1 MPGPNSCFVVELD
14 PNRAQVGKIQK
25 LNPDG
30 VEGMPCV
37 FVALLTGGHPSVVYP
52 GDDFSSAPAGHREL
66 KNHGLGLHSEF
77 NQRYD
82 GRKVGLNKQR
92 KRVDELRELGW
103 WVANPRPRK
112 TYSVYVI
119 ELDPAVRD
127 RPAAKKANPHA
138 DPTMPCVYVG
148 QTSKS
153 PEERLA
159 QHLAGYRCS
168 KWARDYGLRL
178 LPHLYQRHNPLT
190 ELGSLW
196 KEDSVTKALR
206 AKGYTVMGGH

>member
-1 MPGPNSCFVVELD
+1 MLFVAELD
-14 PNRAQVGKIQK
+14 PARAQVRKIQK

-37 FVALLTGGHPSVVYP
+37 FVALLTGGHPGVVYA
-52 GDDFSSAPAGHREL
+52 GNDFSSAPAGHREL
-66 KNHGLGLHSEF
+66 KNHGLGILSEF

-92 KRVDELRELGW
+92 KRIVELRALGW
-103 WVANPRPRK
+103 WVANPAPKK
-112 TYSVYVI
+112 THSVYVI
-119 ELDPAVRD
+119 ELDPAIREEARARRD
-127 RPAAKKANPHA
+127 NPEA
-138 DPTMPCVYVG
+138 DPEMPCVYVG

-153 PEERLA
+153 PEERLK

-168 KWARDYGLRL
+168 KWARDYGVRL
-178 LPHLYQRHNPLT
+178 LPQLYQRHNPLT
-190 ELGSLW
+190 ELESFW
-196 KEDSVTKALR
+196 REDSVARALR

>member
-1 MPGPNSCFVVELD
+1 MRIELVAFNEQKVGLRGFFTNPGHAPDWAGGGARGGVRELRGLGCLAPNGD
-14 PNRAQVGKIQK
+14 HPARA
-25 LNPDG
+25 
-30 VEGMPCV
+30 
-37 FVALLTGGHPSVVYP
+37 VAL
-52 GDDFSSAPAGHREL
+52 
-66 KNHGLGLHSEF
+66 GLLSEF

-92 KRVDELRELGW
+92 KRLAELRELGW

-119 ELDPAVRD
+119 ELDPAVQD

-138 DPTMPCVYVG
+138 DPSMPCVYVG

-153 PEERLA
+153 PEERFE

-168 KWARDYGLRL
+168 KWVRKYGLRL
-178 LPHLYQRHNPLT
+178 LPQLYQRHNPLT
-190 ELGSLW
+190 ELESLW
-196 KEDSVTKALR
+196 KEDGVAKALR